1 MIAFTINV
9 NLYRTF
15 YQTNWGYRYNSQLKY
30 RTIGHLS
37 LEHVDWG
44 GTGDIPAVSTSVDDR
59 FGRGNRSLRSS
70 MDLNVLFDFFFGPS
84 SSSLYTL
91 RGGVESRIISQ
102 KGKEEEEELYNHITI
117 YINTIQ
123 IYKNH
128 STNQGYVNQT
138 CRRAR

>member
-1 MIAFTINV
+1 MIAFIIINV

-15 YQTNWGYRYNSQLKY
+15 YQTYWGYRYRYTGIVNYTTY

-70 MDLNVLFDFFFGPS
+70 MDLNVLFDLGRVLL
-84 SSSLYTL
+84 LY
-91 RGGVESRIISQ
+91 IP
-102 KGKEEEEELYNHITI
+102 
-117 YINTIQ
+117 
-123 IYKNH
+123 
-128 STNQGYVNQT
+128 
-138 CRRAR
+138 